1 MATRIAVVAQSVP
14 NVKMTVHDMVM
25 LGRKPYMKW
34 GVTEK
39 DHEMVH
45 EAMDKLKVSDMRGRF
60 LNQLS
65 GGERQK
71 VMLARALA
79 QEPKLLLLRGRT
91 SKSYAGKSFGTRTQ
105 TASFR

>member
-1 MATRIAVVAQSVP
+1 MAQSVP

-45 EAMDKLKVSDMRGRF
+45 EAMDKLKVSEY
-60 LNQLS
+60 
-65 GGERQK
+65 ERTLFK
-71 VMLARALA
+71 SV
-79 QEPKLLLLRGRT
+79 KRGRT
-91 SKSYAGKSFGTRTQ
+91 SESYAGKSSGTGAQ
-105 TASFR
+105 SYCF